1 MHNEQFLAW
10 ERSQGYRRSP
20 IVDPVQAVR
29 QYEVPEI
36 SFADRIAKQYRL
48 NYHGLTVQERL
59 QLSLLQDVPMPLFKH
74 MLMALPLNEYVILWG
89 NCKEDVPHVEPIA
102 VTFFVSAQEPAFT
115 HQTSSIIWYD
125 LQADKLF
132 LKREDDTAWSEVTR
146 YYTVWNHT
154 TV

>member
-1 MHNEQFLAW
+1 
-10 ERSQGYRRSP
+10 
-20 IVDPVQAVR
+20 VR
-29 QYEVPEI
+29 QYDVPEF

-59 QLSLLQDVPMPLFKH
+59 QLSLIQDVPIPLFKH

-89 NCKEDVPHVEPIA
+89 NCKEDVPHIEPIA

-115 HQTSSIIWYD
+115 NQTSSMIWYD

-132 LKREDDTAWSEVTR
+132 LKREDEKGNCNRLNMRHVFFAVTPKDHILIQR
-146 YYTVWNHT
+146 QSHEHVFK
-154 TV
+154 

>member
-20 IVDPVQAVR
+20 IVDPVPSAR
-29 QYEVPEI
+29 QYDAPETGVV
-36 SFADRIAKQYRL
+36 DRIAKQYRL
-48 NYHGLTVQERL
+48 NYRGLTVQERL
-59 QLSLLQDVPMPLFKH
+59 QLSLIQDVPIPLFKQ
-74 MLMALPLNEYVILWG
+74 MLRALPLNEYVILWG
-89 NCKEDVPHVEPIA
+89 NCKEDVPHIEPIA

-115 HQTSSIIWYD
+115 HQTSSMIWYD
-125 LQADKLF
+125 LQNDKLF
-132 LKREDDTAWSEVTR
+132 LKREDDTVWLEVTR